1 MKGGVLVNR
10 SEASTADFS
19 ALNSSSLSSGI
30 DPRPSAGQLDPAST
44 CALCVPDQAAAL
56 IVADGS
62 CPQIRQLLAAAEAPV
77 LWLDEQQQP
86 LQAVGQ
92 ALAEC
97 RKLDQP
103 VATLHWVSHGSPGEL
118 QLGSTRIDSAAL
130 LSSPQNLARWGVSSI
145 ALWSCSTGADQ
156 GFISVF
162 EELTGATLWSSNQ
175 QLGRLAD
182 GSSSWS
188 LSNTSQTKTST
199 GAPALPIKASQQ
211 LAWNHQLGGFSTNS
225 PNLQSYGGNSYQEY
239 KNDFAFAA
247 LKDDGSVITWGI
259 LQGW

>member
-44 CALCVPDQAAAL
+44 CALRVPDQAAAL

-103 VATLHWVSHGSPGEL
+103 VASLHWVSHGSPG
-118 QLGSTRIDSAAL
+118 QLNLGDSRINSSTL
-130 LSSPQNLARWGVSSI
+130 LANTHLLASWDISSL
-145 ALWSCSTGADQ
+145 ALWSCHAGADQ

-162 EELTGATLWSSNQ
+162 EELTRATLWSSNQ

-182 GSSSWS
+182 GSSSWT

-211 LAWNHQLGGFSTNS
+211 LAWNHQLGGFTTNS
-225 PNLQSYGGNSYQEY
+225 PKLQSYAGNLNQE
-239 KNDFAFAA
+239 KKMF
-247 LKDDGSVITWGI
+247 LLSRH
-259 LQGW
+259 